1 MITSTKT
8 SGGTSAPGWQTTE
21 FALSAVSLAA
31 TALGVKSGLVAVD
44 AAMEFAAWVIGAYC
58 GARGL
63 SKLGADEGA
72 GSGKALAGMVRNTL
86 AKPATLAQAAAAG
99 EVLGPS
105 SPPPHVRRGRPAKV
119 MPE

>member
-99 EVLGPS
+99 EALGPS
-105 SPPPHVRRGRPAKV
+105 SPPAPVRRGRPAKV